1 MIAINAGE
9 IRNPACNNLR
19 LPMEELMIYLAQRL
33 LRQETD
39 ADKQEFIRGVSNLNK
54 DGGKKV
60 IAGLVAG
67 YIIANWLGK
76 NA

>member
-33 LRQETD
+33 LRQE
-39 ADKQEFIRGVSNLNK
+39 FIRGVSNLNN

>member
-1 MIAINAGE
+1 
-9 IRNPACNNLR
+9 
-19 LPMEELMIYLAQRL
+19 MIYLAQRL

-54 DGGKKV
+54 DGGKRV
-60 IAGLVAG
+60 IAGLVTG
-67 YIIANWLGK
+67 YIIAKWLDK

>member
-1 MIAINAGE
+1 
-9 IRNPACNNLR
+9 
-19 LPMEELMIYLAQRL
+19 MEELMIYLAQRL

-39 ADKQEFIRGVSNLNK
+39 ADKQEFIRGVSNLNN
-54 DGGKKV
+54 DGGKKI

-67 YIIANWLGK
+67 YIIASWLGK